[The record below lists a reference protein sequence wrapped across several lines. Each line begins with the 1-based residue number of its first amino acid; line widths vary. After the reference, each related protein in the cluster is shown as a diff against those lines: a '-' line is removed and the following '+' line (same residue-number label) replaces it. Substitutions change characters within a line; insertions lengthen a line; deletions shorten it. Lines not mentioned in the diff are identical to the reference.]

1 MYRRTPAPAL
11 LLQMAIDSA
20 TYTAMYLENRDV
32 AGKVIRAALVKTPI
46 AQIPAAQRPWNDLA
60 RLAATMRDAALARE
74 AMDGFERD
82 LPNIGS
88 LSPEGERARVRGYA
102 ALAAGRYDDA
112 LASLRDADRQ
122 FAMTER
128 VGTITLAQAFDLAG
142 KPDSAIAYFE
152 RAVGAKDYSLAA
164 DTHFR
169 AGSYKRLGELYEAKG
184 DTAKAES
191 NYQKFVDL
199 WKDADPELQPKVH
212 EVRDR
217 LARLRHGRG

>member
-1 MYRRTPAPAL
+1 VYQRTQDAAL
-11 LLQMAIDSA
+11 LLEAAIDSA
-20 TYTAMYLENRDV
+20 TYAAMYLENRDV
-32 AGKVIRAALVKTPI
+32 AGKVIRAALAKTPI
-46 AQIPAAQRPWNDLA
+46 TQIPAAQRPWNGLA

-82 LPNIGS
+82 LPNTGS
-88 LSPEGERARVRGYA
+88 LSPEGDRARVRGYT

-112 LASLRDADRQ
+112 LANLRDADRQ

-128 VGTITLAQAFDLAG
+128 VGAITLAQAFDLAG

-152 RAVGAKDYSLAA
+152 RAVAAKDYSLAA

-191 NYQKFVDL
+191 NYQKFIEL
-199 WKDADPELQPKVH
+199 WKDADPELQPKVRDA
-212 EVRDR
+212 RDR
-217 LARLRHGRG
+217 LARLRRGRG